1 MTDDLRTPQH
11 RLDCEA
17 AQKRFDT
24 LILPRRG
31 LLNAVARR
39 LTGGDR
45 GEAEDL
51 VQETLVRAYTHIGN
65 VTNEGTVDAWLCT
78 TLRHI
83 YCNRYRTR
91 LRSRTITD
99 SYGDVDIL
107 QPTAEKSPAL
117 TETVV
122 LRRHEYQLAL
132 DALAALPLMYRIPVL
147 LADVEELTY
156 QEIADRLNV
165 PMGTVRSRIFRG
177 RSRIRRRLS
186 AWTVPN

>member
-78 TLRHI
+78 TLRKLHAFH
-83 YCNRYRTR
+83 Y
-91 LRSRTITD
+91 
-99 SYGDVDIL
+99 
-107 QPTAEKSPAL
+107 
-117 TETVV
+117 
-122 LRRHEYQLAL
+122 
-132 DALAALPLMYRIPVL
+132 
-147 LADVEELTY
+147 
-156 QEIADRLNV
+156 
-165 PMGTVRSRIFRG
+165 
-177 RSRIRRRLS
+177 LS
-186 AWTVPN
+186 Q